1 VAAVYVD
8 TSALARVLLDEPGTT
23 AIQRDLERFDQRLA
37 SRLLRLELRRVG
49 LRCDL
54 LDRADALIADV
65 ALIPLDERILESSA
79 TITPP
84 TVGTLDA
91 IHLATALQL
100 SKEDGLETLMTYD
113 RQLAAGARAH
123 GLDVLSPT

>member
-1 VAAVYVD
+1 MAAVYVD